1 VPEMEELGRV
11 VWWPSAAVLQGRA
24 ANRPELLR
32 SRAVVVSVV
41 GKVGKRRTTGM
52 KKEMQILYIEVL
64 ATHDGPEPCVG
75 CSQGRRRSVGRGRA
89 GRLLSRESPSSG
101 CRRLRLERKATPRA
115 TLSSSRRGTPRGRRT
130 QACTKL
136 FMLRTGRS
144 CGRPCLLMMPRPGWI
159 AGWQI
164 DVLTGRE
171 GNAEAVIP
179 R

>member
-1 VPEMEELGRV
+1 MRDEGAGPVGLVALRGR
-11 VWWPSAAVLQGRA
+11 PAGGGRKPPRGA
-24 ANRPELLR
+24 PVK
-32 SRAVVVSVV
+32 SRGAERR
-41 GKVGKRRTTGM
+41 GKGGKRRTTGM

-75 CSQGRRRSVGRGRA
+75 CSQGWRRSVGRGRA

-101 CRRLRLERKATPRA
+101 CRRLRLERKATPPA
-115 TLSSSRRGTPRGRRT
+115 TLSSSRRGTPRGQRT
-130 QACTKL
+130 QACTKF
-136 FMLRTGRS
+136 FMRRTGRS
-144 CGRPCLLMMPRPGWI
+144 CGRPWTLMMPRPGWF

-164 DVLTGRE
+164 GVLAGRE

>member
-1 VPEMEELGRV
+1 
-11 VWWPSAAVLQGRA
+11 
-24 ANRPELLR
+24 
-32 SRAVVVSVV
+32 
-41 GKVGKRRTTGM
+41 M

-75 CSQGRRRSVGRGRA
+75 CSQGWRRSVGRGRA
-89 GRLLSRESPSSG
+89 GWLLSRESPSSG
-101 CRRLRLERKATPRA
+101 CRRFRLERKATPPA

-136 FMLRTGRS
+136 FMLRTGMS
-144 CGRPCLLMMPRPGWI
+144 CGRPRALMMPRPGWF

-164 DVLTGRE
+164 GVLAGRE